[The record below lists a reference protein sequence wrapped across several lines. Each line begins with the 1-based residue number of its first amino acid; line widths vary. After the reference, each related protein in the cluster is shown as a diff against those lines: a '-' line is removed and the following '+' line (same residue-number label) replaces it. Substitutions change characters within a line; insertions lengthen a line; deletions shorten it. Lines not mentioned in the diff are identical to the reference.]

1 MHNIAIIMGGKL
13 KQAARMILNGYPVYE
28 EVKTSDTGNLA
39 KELESQGVQAII
51 TTGGTITE
59 ISRHVEIPVVTADLT
74 YFDLLETLKEMETA
88 LVVINKRIAMV
99 LHSSLSVSINRLQPF
114 ICNEVSLVQY
124 QDIEQIE
131 EIVSKLVADK
141 YDVLVGGPTAKYYA
155 KHYGIQSFLL
165 RYGEETMDTAIKKA
179 TSVVDITQ
187 KDREEHQKLQ
197 AVLDISPD
205 GILATDQ
212 EGNITLC
219 NPNAL
224 RILQATESD
233 VIGNKVDKLMEDNS
247 WKDVYTQGIMHT
259 DLMREYYNK
268 KFFVTRQPIVV
279 NSRVIGSVGT
289 FQEAD
294 KIEKLEH
301 QYRTIRTKGLVARYR
316 FSDIIAKSLCM
327 KSVSEQAKAY
337 ASVDSTVLIEGE
349 TGTGKEIFAQS
360 MHNQSQRSEGP
371 FVAINCAALPETLLE
386 SELMGYEEGAFTGAK
401 RGGKAGLFELAHKGT
416 IFFDEINQIPLNLQ
430 ARVLRVIQERMV
442 LRLGGEKV
450 IPVDVH
456 IIAASN
462 ENLANKV
469 QQGKFRDDLYYR
481 LNVLTLKL
489 PPLRERMEDI
499 PLLLEHYLRKF
510 SALYGIVPELSTMAI
525 QNLTCYAWPGNI
537 RELRNFIERYVV
549 LNSKMKISEM
559 TYVSDFL
566 GKRKAQ
572 AYQDIVE
579 PDMLTVR
586 MGTFKDM
593 EEQILKQIVERCG
606 GNQFQAA
613 IMLGISRTTIWNRLK
628 NIIRE

>member
-1 MHNIAIIMGGKL
+1 MYSIAIIMGGKI
-13 KQAARMILNGYPVYE
+13 KQVARAILNGYPVYE

-39 KELESQGVQAII
+39 KDLASQGIQAVI
-51 TTGGTITE
+51 TTGGTIAE
-59 ISRHVEIPVVTADLT
+59 IGRHVEIPVVTADLT

-88 LVVINKRIAMV
+88 LAVTHKRIAMI
-99 LHSSLSVSINRLQPF
+99 LHTSLSVSINRLQPF
-114 ICNEVSLVQY
+114 ICNEVSLFQY

-131 EIVSKLVADK
+131 EMVSRLAAEK
-141 YDVLVGGPTAKYYA
+141 YDVLVGGPTAKHHA
-155 KHYGIQSFLL
+155 KQYGMQSFLL
-165 RYGEETMDTAIKKA
+165 RYGEETMDTAVKKA
-179 TSVVDITQ
+179 VSVLEITR

-212 EGNITLC
+212 YGNITLC

-224 RILQATESD
+224 RILQTTEVD
-233 VIGNKVDKLMEDNS
+233 VIGRKVYQLMEDPS
-247 WKDVYTQGIMHT
+247 WEEVYKQGIVHT
-259 DLMREYYNK
+259 DLIREYHNK
-268 KFFVTRQPIVV
+268 KFFVTRQPIIV
-279 NSRVIGSVGT
+279 NGRVIGSVGT

-360 MHNQSQRSEGP
+360 MHNQSRRNGGP

-416 IFFDEINQIPLNLQ
+416 IFFDEINQIPLQLQ

-450 IPVDVH
+450 IPVDVR

-469 QQGKFRDDLYYR
+469 QRGEFRDDLYYR

-489 PPLRERMEDI
+489 PPLRERKEDI
-499 PLLLEHYLRKF
+499 PLLLGHYLRHF
-510 SALYGIVPELSTMAI
+510 SALYGVVPPLSPVVM
-525 QNLTCYAWPGNI
+525 QKLTAYAWRGNI
-537 RELRNFIERYVV
+537 RELTNFIERYVV

-559 TYVSDFL
+559 TFVSDFL
-566 GKRKAQ
+566 GKGDIQ
-572 AYQDIVE
+572 ACPDMLG

-586 MGTFKDM
+586 LGTFK
-593 EEQILKQIVERCG
+593 EIERQILRQVVERCG
-606 GNQFQAA
+606 GNQFQASV
-613 IMLGISRTTIWNRLK
+613 MLGISRTTIWNRLK
-628 NIIRE
+628 KIAED